1 LQQASRTTLIL
12 GLGNPLS
19 GDDIFG
25 PKALEQLRQSEPK
38 LPPSITLIDAHTDLL
53 NHIEDF
59 TKYDSV
65 LLIDAILDPEG
76 KLGEPGKVVVLDE
89 SKLQSLPETS
99 SSIHQMSPL
108 LAVKLFRTLHPEAQ
122 QTQITLV
129 GLIVDQLTSEPR
141 YAIADR
147 IAEAAAVVK
156 TIFKNQ
162 S

>member
-1 LQQASRTTLIL
+1 LQQISRTTLIA

-25 PKALEQLRQSEPK
+25 SKVIEQLCPGDPK
-38 LPPSITLIDAHTDLL
+38 RLAGATLIDAHTDLL

-59 TKYDSV
+59 EKYDSV

-89 SKLQSLPETS
+89 AEFRSLPETS
-99 SSIHQMSPL
+99 QSIHQMSPL

-122 QTQITLV
+122 TQITLI
-129 GLIVDQLTSEPR
+129 GLIIDRLTSQPR
-141 YAIADR
+141 YATADR
-147 IAEAAAVVK
+147 IAEAAAIVK
-156 TIFKNQ
+156 IMA
-162 S
+162 